1 MDRRA
6 FLGTFALLA
15 APVCAD
21 AQLAQVRIGF
31 LSPGAPSDPRVTLRF
46 GAFRT
51 GMRELGYVDGQNIAI
66 ETRWAGGKYERLAG
80 LAAELVRLKVNVIVT
95 YGPPAIQAAKE
106 ATGTIPIVMV
116 AGVLVAGTTGLV
128 ASLSRPGGNLTGV
141 TLMASELVAKQ
152 LELVKQVLPRVSRVA
167 LLGNPANAG
176 TAPQVRQA
184 REAARALGMHLD
196 SLEASGPGE
205 IDRAFAAMSRGQAGA
220 VIVLV
225 DGMLSDHRTRIADLA
240 ATRRLPVVYGL
251 TDDVEVGGLIAYG
264 ASVAGSMRRLATY
277 VDKILRGAK
286 PGDLPVEQPTKFELV
301 INLKTAKALG
311 LTIPPSLLQ
320 RADQVIE

>member
-1 MDRRA
+1 
-6 FLGTFALLA
+6 
-15 APVCAD
+15 
-21 AQLAQVRIGF
+21 
-31 LSPGAPSDPRVTLRF
+31 
-46 GAFRT
+46 
-51 GMRELGYVDGQNIAI
+51 MRELGYVDGQNIAI

-264 ASVAGSMRRLATY
+264 ASVADSMRRLATY
-277 VDKILRGAK
+277 VDKILKGAK

-311 LTIPPSLLQ
+311 LTIPQSLLL
-320 RADQVIE
+320 RADQVIQ